1 MITFEQT
8 PFAEVKLFCF
18 DGVTDNRGF
27 KIRNW
32 SREDFLQHGIDFA
45 PVESVIYEI
54 PEAGT
59 LYGIHFQ
66 LEPKPQQKLIT
77 LIAGAGIDYA
87 IDLRPDSPTFKKWFS
102 VELAATNHRQIL
114 IPRGFGHLFYSTEPD
129 TKMLFQIDREFDTAL
144 SKTISYR
151 DPEIALD
158 ICNRDFIVSP
168 KDAAAPLLNSIQL
181 NMDKTKNNACQI
193 LGMHHISMK
202 CKDKVL
208 FEKAVAFYKDILG
221 FCEERRWA
229 EGVMLQEDSARLEI
243 FCNGEGIREQG
254 AIRHFALETKNVD
267 ELAAKV
273 KTAGYEVFIEPKNIT
288 IESEPQFHARMAF
301 FYGPL
306 GEQVELF
313 NPELVA
319 APQDET
325 PPTKS
330 DPQIQVLRA
339 SEEWQRAGAYSVRIE
354 GMNRQHHIPL
364 RDEFDEHD
372 CDGTKYIVLLDDGY
386 PVATCRFYE
395 NDTRTVTLGRVVVLP
410 EYRGL
415 GLGKKVVTE
424 AEAWAKELGYKKINI
439 DSRVEAIQFY
449 EKLGYLHATG
459 NDEIIKSGSFEC
471 VQMYKEL

>member
-1 MITFEQT
+1 MDERKNT
-8 PFAEVKLFCF
+8 
-18 DGVTDNRGF
+18 
-27 KIRNW
+27 
-32 SREDFLQHGIDFA
+32 
-45 PVESVIYEI
+45 
-54 PEAGT
+54 
-59 LYGIHFQ
+59 
-66 LEPKPQQKLIT
+66 
-77 LIAGAGIDYA
+77 
-87 IDLRPDSPTFKKWFS
+87 
-102 VELAATNHRQIL
+102 AA
-114 IPRGFGHLFYSTEPD
+114 
-129 TKMLFQIDREFDTAL
+129 
-144 SKTISYR
+144 
-151 DPEIALD
+151 
-158 ICNRDFIVSP
+158 
-168 KDAAAPLLNSIQL
+168 
-181 NMDKTKNNACQI
+181 QI
-193 LGMHHISMK
+193 LGMHHVSMK
-202 CKDKVL
+202 CADKVL

-229 EGVMLQEDSARLEI
+229 EGVMLKADNARLEI

-267 ELAAKV
+267 EFAAKV
-273 KTAGYEVFIEPKNIT
+273 KAAGYEVFIEPKNIT

-313 NPELVA
+313 NPEPE
-319 APQDET
+319 APTT
-325 PPTKS
+325 PTPS
-330 DPQIQVLRA
+330 NPQIQVLRA
-339 SEEWQRAGAYSVRIE
+339 SEEWQRAGAYSVRVE

-395 NDTRTVTLGRVVVLP
+395 NPSSSEASTLTVTLGRVVVLP

-424 AEAWAKELGYKKINI
+424 AEVWAKELGYKQIDI
-439 DSRVEAIQFY
+439 DSRVEAIHFY